1 MIFMLFRKS
10 TVVSRNVSG
19 KSTVILRNVTFVG
32 RQNSDLTQLLT

>member
-19 KSTVILRNVTFVG
+19 KSTVISRNVTVVG